1 MNGIFYISYLLN
13 SLCISAISILKL
25 TMTSKR
31 VEEMAMEEI
40 KSNGGINSNTGSA
53 SSSRNHLE
61 SEKQPSSSSSNK
73 GGSKD
78 EEVPYYKLFSFI
90 DSLDVMLM
98 IVGTLG
104 AIGNGVSFPVMTL
117 LFGNIVNSF
126 GDNPEDGEM
135 LAAVV
140 KVTIESFFHQH
151 KIGFF

>member
-1 MNGIFYISYLLN
+1 
-13 SLCISAISILKL
+13 
-25 TMTSKR
+25 MTSKR

-98 IVGTLG
+98 IVGILG